1 MSISNLKKKFI
12 DFVPTISD
20 SEEDIPDYD
29 EESSE
34 DEESELLKQKEES
47 LDDKENSKKSKKNKK
62 INQKK
67 IEKKL
72 KKQQKQNKNKND
84 EEDGEGEED
93 LKELNPSFTF
103 ALDEDNYITN
113 TSAQDWDFGSSGK
126 HDLDS
131 KKDVDLD
138 SIIRRKGGLGVNIA
152 DLNGEE
158 EEEDED
164 DDDEDEDDDDEA
176 NEDDD
181 ELAMDGFGMGA
192 PAEEEKKDEDDEDDE
207 EDDDE
212 DDDEEQDE
220 ENAEED
226 DEDTESEVKDDEDTA
241 EEIANFYAPDDE
253 GEEFKSVIHK
263 DFQSLALSRPVLK
276 GLSALGYSKPSPIQS
291 ASIPVALMGK
301 DIVAGAVTGS
311 GKTAAYMIPIIERLL
326 YKPSKIAATRVLI
339 LAPTRELAL
348 QVADVGRKI
357 GRFVNGLTFG
367 LAVGGM
373 NVRQQEQ
380 ELKNRPDIVV
390 GTPGRL
396 IDHIR
401 NSPSFNIDN
410 IEVLVFD
417 EADRMLEEGFQEEM
431 TEILSYL
438 PISKRQTMLFS
449 ATMNSKIK
457 SLIQLSLKRPVRIM
471 IDTAKSAATGL
482 VQQFVRIRKR
492 ESSKPALLFNILSQ
506 LNGVS
511 SNTNN
516 QSNLKQMQSRII
528 IFVARKEMAHKLRII
543 LGLLG
548 LKVSEL
554 HGSLTQEQRS
564 KNITD
569 FKKLVVPILVCTDLA
584 ARGLDIP
591 KIETVINFDMP
602 KTYEIY
608 LHRVGR
614 TARAG
619 REGTS
624 ISFVGES
631 TQDRNI
637 VKEAIKSVETNKKST
652 TNSQNKITKSKVVG
666 RNVDWNEVEKINK
679 VLQTKEETIEEVLV
693 EEKQEKELLRAEMD
707 IKKGEN
713 ILRYQDEI
721 KSRPRRTWFQS
732 EKEKNSS
739 KLIQALGSNK
749 KINSKKRKAIEAKED
764 SPRIYKKTKNDRI
777 ADQERKYN
785 KQTGKAGKGKG
796 KGKFK
801 SKK

>member
-1 MSISNLKKKFI
+1 MSISNLKRKFI

-20 SEEDIPDYD
+20 SEEDVPDYD

-34 DEESELLKQKEES
+34 DEASDLLKQKES
-47 LDDKENSKKSKKNKK
+47 SSGDKETGKNSKKNKK
-62 INQKK
+62 VNQKK

-72 KKQQKQNKNKND
+72 KKQQKQNKSKND
-84 EEDGEGEED
+84 DGEDGEGEED

-103 ALDEDNYITN
+103 SLDDDNYITN
-113 TSAQDWDFGSSGK
+113 TSAQDWDFGSSK
-126 HDLDS
+126 HDLDG

-152 DLNGEE
+152 DLNGDNED
-158 EEEDED
+158 DED
-164 DDDEDEDDDDEA
+164 DDDEDDEEGEVEEEDK
-176 NEDDD
+176 DDD

-192 PAEEEKKDEDDEDDE
+192 PAEEEEKD
-207 EDDDE
+207 DDDE
-212 DDDEEQDE
+212 DDDEEG
-220 ENAEED
+220 ED
-226 DEDTESEVKDDEDTA
+226 DEDEEEENDEEDEEEGEDEIKEDEDTA

-291 ASIPVALMGK
+291 SSIPVALMGK

-471 IDTAKSAATGL
+471 IGAAKSAAGGL

-492 ESSKPALLFNILSQ
+492 ESSKPALLYNILSQ

-511 SNTNN
+511 STNN
-516 QSNLKQMQSRII
+516 QSILKQMQSRII

-637 VKEAIKSVETNKKST
+637 VKEAIKSVETTKKATS
-652 TNSQNKITKSKVVG
+652 SQNKVAKSKVVG

-764 SPRIYKKTKNDRI
+764 SPKIYKKTKNDRI
-777 ADQERKYN
+777 SDQERKYN
-785 KQTGKAGKGKG
+785 KQTVKAGKGKG